1 MKEIMNKNSTKRGK
15 KMKIQTI
22 FAISIIFLLGLNV
35 SVAHADEEVKC
46 VPLLRVDI
54 NDSRGFMEYVAEFLI
69 TNTTN
74 EIVTESTYLIFTKDG
89 QTLSGGSVR
98 SYLMPNE
105 SKTTGTMGA
114 GEIIRIEWS
123 EDPETRIRQEIQFE
137 NIRQEKGDALNGAYC
152 ELVGFAKTGWIATP
166 K

>member
-1 MKEIMNKNSTKRGK
+1 MNKKSTKIGK

-22 FAISIIFLLGLNV
+22 CAISIIFLLGLNV

-46 VPLLRVDI
+46 VPVLKVLIDDDEGYMR
-54 NDSRGFMEYVAEFLI
+54 YVIDLVIF
-69 TNTTN
+69 NPTN
-74 EIVTESTYLIFTKDG
+74 EIVTDTTYSILTKDG
-89 QTLSGGSVR
+89 KTLSGGSVR

>member
-1 MKEIMNKNSTKRGK
+1 MNKNSTKRGK
-15 KMKIQTI
+15 NMKIQTI

-35 SVAHADEEVKC
+35 SVAHADGEVNC
-46 VPLLRVDI
+46 VPLLSVDI
-54 NDSRGFMEYVAEFLI
+54 NDTRGHMEYIVALSI
-69 TNTTN
+69 SNTSN
-74 EIVTESTYLIFTKDG
+74 ERVTDVTYSLLTKDG
-89 QTLSGGSVR
+89 TPIGGSSVR
-98 SYLMPNE
+98 SYLWPNE
-105 SKTTGTMGA
+105 SMSLSSMRA